1 VILDLLL
8 AAQLLAAGTPAGAA
22 EEMSF
27 GAAVDV
33 ADEGPRA
40 APAGSGGDEEADGR
54 DGEPPEPR
62 RPVFGEEIVVAE
74 RRPAATG
81 SSAAAV
87 STLDGADLARLPA
100 PSLAEAVA
108 LLPGF
113 QVLFASPFGGL
124 PMEVARGFFG
134 GGDAGYVQL
143 RVDGVPLADA
153 ETGAAD
159 WGAVAAPEVARV
171 EALRGTASPLYGD
184 TAFGGVVEVITRR
197 AGEGP
202 RWAAGASGGSFG
214 TAAGDLR
221 WTRPGDRLAA
231 AASLDAR
238 RTGGF
243 RDHDASRRLGARLRL
258 DGGNGDGDGGGNGGG
273 AATAWSLSLAAARH
287 RREEPGPLS
296 FAEIAADRGASSPL
310 FRHDRDDE
318 ERWTAAA
325 SWRRSAPVALAVR
338 AWHDERE
345 SDAIRTLLLAA
356 GFGDRAGRRLDAATT
371 GASFQA
377 AGALGRAADAGGAAK
392 RNGRTAGRADG
403 PGDGPG
409 AGSADD
415 PAAGRHPA
423 WSGDWALGLD
433 LAREDLASRWRAVD
447 DAGRRGAPLAA
458 ARGERRRAGAFAGLG
473 WDAAARLR
481 LVAGARW
488 DAIDDRFPG
497 ARRREA
503 WSPRAGA
510 VLRLAADRP
519 WTAFAQWSRAF
530 KAPTLDQLFDPR
542 PLPDGAG
549 GTFTLANPELVP
561 QRAATV
567 EAGLREVGPGGRW
580 RLAAYRTAVED
591 EIDFDPATFRYVNLG
606 ATLHRGVEAGGE
618 LWRGRRGRV
627 EIGWEWN
634 EVFPRQGPNE
644 GRQLKNVPQHTG
656 RLLAFLRLP
665 AEVDLGLSVRHLA
678 GRHLDDAHR
687 FRLPDATLVDLRLAR
702 RLGPLELRLDVFD
715 LLDDDVLWVGYA
727 LPSFAGGEVPY
738 AFPGHPRAAT
748 LGVRWAS
755 GS

>member
-1 VILDLLL
+1 MIVDLLL
-8 AAQLLAAGTPAGAA
+8 AAQLLAAGAASGAA
-22 EEMSF
+22 EE
-27 GAAVDV
+27 
-33 ADEGPRA
+33 P
-40 APAGSGGDEEADGR
+40 
-54 DGEPPEPR
+54 PPERR

-74 RRPAATG
+74 RRPAAEG
-81 SSAAAV
+81 ASAGAV

-202 RWAAGASGGSFG
+202 RLAAGAAGGSFG
-214 TAAGDLR
+214 TASGDLR
-221 WTRPGDRLAA
+221 WTRPGERAA
-231 AASLDAR
+231 AALSLDGR
-238 RTGGF
+238 RTEGH
-243 RDHDASRRLGARLRL
+243 RDHDASRRLGARLRFDGTI
-258 DGGNGDGDGGGNGGG
+258 DGG
-273 AATAWSLSLAAARH
+273 SLPERAHEWTVALAAARH

-296 FAEIAADRGASSPL
+296 LAEIAADRRGSNAL
-310 FRHDRDDE
+310 FRFDRDDE
-318 ERWTAAA
+318 ERWTASAG
-325 SWRRSAPVALAVR
+325 WRRSAPVVLSVR
-338 AWHDERE
+338 GWHDERS
-345 SDAIRTLLLAA
+345 SDAVRTLLLAA
-356 GFGDRAGRRLDAATT
+356 GFGDRAARRLDAAAT
-371 GASFQA
+371 GLSLVAS
-377 AGALGRAADAGGAAK
+377 GELGHPDRPLVDAPPSDGAAL
-392 RNGRTAGRADG
+392 
-403 PGDGPG
+403 PGI
-409 AGSADD
+409 
-415 PAAGRHPA
+415 
-423 WSGDWALGLD
+423 DWTFGLD
-433 LAREDLASRWRAVD
+433 LAREELDSRWRAVD

-458 ARGERRRAGAFAGLG
+458 ARGERRRAGGFASLG
-473 WDAAARLR
+473 WDAADRLR
-481 LVAGARW
+481 LVAGVRW

-510 VLRLAADRP
+510 VVRLAPGRP

-549 GTFTLANPELVP
+549 GTFTLANPTLVP
-561 QRAATV
+561 QRAETV
-567 EAGLREVGPGGRW
+567 EAGLRDVGPGGGW
-580 RLAAYRTAVED
+580 RLAAWRTAVEE

-634 EVFPRQGPNE
+634 EVFPRRGPNE
-644 GRQLKNVPQHTG
+644 GRQLKNVPEHTG

-665 AEVDLGLSVRHLA
+665 AEVDLGVAVRHLA

-687 FRLPDATLVDLRLAR
+687 FALPDATLVDLRLAR
-702 RLGPLELRLDVFD
+702 RLGAVELRLDLHN
-715 LLDDDVLWVGYA
+715 LLDDDLPWVGYA

-738 AFPGHPRAAT
+738 AFPGHPRAAM

-755 GS
+755 GR